1 MLTVD
6 LNADLGES
14 FGNYRLEQN
23 DALLDIVT
31 SANIACGFHAGDPMI
46 MAETVKKA
54 AERGIGVG
62 CHAGFPDLQGF
73 GRRKMDMNPSEI
85 HNTVL
90 YQLGALEGF
99 ARANHVK
106 IQHFNGHGA
115 LGTWA
120 QHDMDV
126 ARAVARAVYEFDPS
140 IIIPVQNAKACLNI
154 AAQELG
160 IRTVTR
166 RFFTDRAYTDD
177 GFLAPRSM
185 PGSMITDEDFA
196 IERAIRVI
204 KEQKLLTITGK
215 EIHFDI
221 PQIIMLHGD
230 QPKAVI
236 FAQKLK
242 AALEME
248 GIGIQNFAETMD

>member
-14 FGNYRLEQN
+14 FGNWRLEQN
-23 DALLDIVT
+23 DELLDIVT
-31 SANIACGFHAGDPMI
+31 SANIACGFHAGDPMV

-54 AERGIGVG
+54 AERGIGIG

-73 GRRKMDMNPSEI
+73 GRRKIEMKPDEI
-85 HNTVL
+85 HDIVL

-99 ARANHVK
+99 ARANGVR

-126 ARAVARAVYEFDPS
+126 ARAVVKAIYEFDSS
-140 IIIPVQNAKACLNI
+140 IIIPVQNVKACLNV

-166 RFFTDRAYTDD
+166 RFFT
-177 GFLAPRSM
+177 
-185 PGSMITDEDFA
+185 
-196 IERAIRVI
+196 
-204 KEQKLLTITGK
+204 GK
-215 EIHFDI
+215 EIHFDV

-236 FAQKLK
+236 FARKLK
-242 AALEME
+242 EVLTAE
-248 GIGIQNFAETMD
+248 GIGLCNFAKSID

>member
-14 FGNYRLEQN
+14 FGNWRLEQN
-23 DALLDIVT
+23 DELLDIVT
-31 SANIACGFHAGDPMI
+31 SANIACGFHAGDPMV

-54 AERGIGVG
+54 AERGIGIG

-73 GRRKMDMNPSEI
+73 GRRKIEMKPDEI
-85 HNTVL
+85 HDIVL

-99 ARANHVK
+99 ARANGVR

-126 ARAVARAVYEFDPS
+126 ARAVVKAIYEFDSS
-140 IIIPVQNAKACLNI
+140 IIIPVQNVKACLNV

-185 PGSMITDEDFA
+185 PGSMITDENFA

-204 KEQKLLTITGK
+204 KEQKLVTISGK
-215 EIHFDI
+215 EIHFDV

-236 FAQKLK
+236 FARKLK
-242 AALEME
+242 EVLTAE
-248 GIGIQNFAETMD
+248 GIGLCNFAKSID